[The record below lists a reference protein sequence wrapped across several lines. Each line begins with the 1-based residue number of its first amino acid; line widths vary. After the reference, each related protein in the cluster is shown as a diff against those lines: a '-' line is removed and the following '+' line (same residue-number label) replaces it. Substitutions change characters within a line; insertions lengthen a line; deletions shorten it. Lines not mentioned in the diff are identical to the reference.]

1 MCNEWSLLSKTS
13 HLRSDSIFDI
23 KMTLK
28 RQRGIF
34 SKQLKTEPN
43 IFYVLSTIW
52 RQSVSKIAVNVS
64 HYITYYSGKNFQLQ
78 FFVISSSCQRLCLA
92 DDRKT
97 RVATRD
103 SLLLSFCLSVY
114 SLNSLSLLDN
124 PFIISVFLHC
134 HHLFLSVYSFNL
146 SAFLL
151 SLSFLIDFSVC
162 LFI

>member
-1 MCNEWSLLSKTS
+1 MCNEWSLLLKTN
-13 HLRSDSIFDI
+13 HLQSDS
-23 KMTLK
+23 TLK
-28 RQRGIF
+28 WQGGIF
-34 SKQLKTEPN
+34 FKTIKNWTQYFLCFVNNLATISQLHSCKCLSLH
-43 IFYVLSTIW
+43 YVLQ
-52 RQSVSKIAVNVS
+52 R
-64 HYITYYSGKNFQLQ
+64 KNFQLQ